1 MNDGLIDVHSHLA
14 PTGFPENPSPGANK
28 RWPCMVCGGGQGTIS
43 FGDRPFRKLDP
54 RSWDASRRLEDMERD
69 GVALQVLSPMPELL
83 SYWFTPSDATILC
96 DHVNAEIAA
105 VVAAHPRRFRG
116 LGMVPLQAPDAA
128 VAALST
134 LRARFGL
141 SGIEIGS
148 NIDGALPGD
157 PRFEPVWAA
166 AQDLDLS
173 VFIHP
178 LHPVATRGLDASPAF
193 TAFAGFP
200 LDVALAGASLLTAGV
215 CDRYPRL
222 RIALSHG
229 GGALGA
235 MLGRL
240 DQGWRFTDGF
250 GRRAERAPSEAARS
264 LFFDSNVYDTA
275 YLKHLAQT
283 VAPGQVFVGTD
294 YPYDI
299 MQQDPAAFIAAAG
312 LTAEGHQSVA
322 RGAALRF
329 LGSAGDN

>member
-1 MNDGLIDVHSHLA
+1 VTGGLIDLHSHLA
-14 PTGFPENPSPGANK
+14 PLRFPADPSPGPGS
-28 RWPCMVCGGGQGTIS
+28 RWPCIVCGGGQATVT
-43 FGDRPFRKLDP
+43 FGGKPFRKLDS
-54 RSWDASRRLEDMERD
+54 RSWDAARRLEDMDRD
-69 GVALQVLSPMPELL
+69 GVAQQVLSPMPELL
-83 SYWFTPSDATILC
+83 SYWISARDAAVLC

-105 VVAAHPRRFRG
+105 VVAAYPQRFRG
-116 LGMVPLQAPDAA
+116 LGMVPMQAPGLA
-128 VAALST
+128 VAALAE
-134 LRARFGL
+134 LKARFGL
-141 SGIEIGS
+141 AGIEIGS

-157 PRFEPVWAA
+157 PKFEPVWAA

-178 LHPVATRGLDASPAF
+178 LHPVATRGLDVTPAF

-250 GRRAERAPSEAARS
+250 GRRAERLPSEVARS
-264 LFFDSNVYDTA
+264 LFFDSNVYDAA

-299 MQQDPAAFIAAAG
+299 MQQDPGGFLAAAG
-312 LTAEGHQSVA
+312 LTAENHRSVA

-329 LGSAGDN
+329 LGAVGDD